1 VHFPL
6 AWTVTTGVV
15 PLELPLLFVFDLR
28 PTVDSLA
35 SSVLAQRLAVGYG
48 EATAGIAPTALDL
61 TPDAP
66 GSPPAPGSPGAP
78 PSPGSITRC
87 ALKIAGVR
95 NADGLDVRNGYGPK
109 VTEFEVG
116 LPALRALRGDD
127 ARAKVAFTRRYLENA
142 AEDVALE
149 MSPGDSVPI
158 DFSSRSSAIGSGGRH
173 ARPGQRTC
181 RRGHSRS
188 AARGRRRQDRAT
200 PEQRRRARPL
210 AGAEDPPSDR
220 HARRRER
227 RRHAHRHR
235 TCRPSTRWLDAATR
249 VEVFAVTGDG
259 SVRAPSQPNGALLV
273 AAWDDD
279 KVTVFDI
286 TAPGEPTKLREF
298 SQRTDLSPGRQP
310 GGSDRRGRHGRV
322 GHRNRPRGGE
332 RHRDR
337 ACTRAPCGD
346 CLRGDEAPL
355 ASDDRVVRICTRGP
369 PPTP

>member
-158 DFSSRSSAIGSGGRH
+158 DFSSRSSAIGSGRSARSARSTHLLSWAQPERGSRSPS
-173 ARPGQRTC
+173 ARP
-181 RRGHSRS
+181 
-188 AARGRRRQDRAT
+188 
-200 PEQRRRARPL
+200 
-210 AGAEDPPSDR
+210 
-220 HARRRER
+220 
-227 RRHAHRHR
+227 
-235 TCRPSTRWLDAATR
+235 
-249 VEVFAVTGDG
+249 
-259 SVRAPSQPNGALLV
+259 
-273 AAWDDD
+273 
-279 KVTVFDI
+279 
-286 TAPGEPTKLREF
+286 
-298 SQRTDLSPGRQP
+298 
-310 GGSDRRGRHGRV
+310 
-322 GHRNRPRGGE
+322 
-332 RHRDR
+332 RD
-337 ACTRAPCGD
+337 
-346 CLRGDEAPL
+346 
-355 ASDDRVVRICTRGP
+355 S
-369 PPTP
+369 